1 MNDSV
6 IAIVSAFFIIGI
18 SVGVI
23 AVIAL
28 SVIRRRRA
36 DGRGGGPHDPG
47 GLPEYDLAP
56 PEPGWQDSGDE
67 GQPSWPGD
75 SDTDFRGR

>member
-6 IAIVSAFFIIGI
+6 VAIVSAFFIIGI

-28 SVIRRRRA
+28 SVFRARRA
-36 DGRGGGPHDPG
+36 HGRGGGPHDPG
-47 GLPEYDLAP
+47 GLPEHDLVP

>member
-6 IAIVSAFFIIGI
+6 VAVVSAFFIIGI

-28 SVIRRRRA
+28 SVVRGRRA
-36 DGRGGGPHDPG
+36 GGRGSPHDPG
-47 GLPEYDLAP
+47 GLPEHDLAP
-56 PEPGWQDSGDE
+56 PEPGWRGSGDE
-67 GQPSWPGD
+67 DQPSWPGD
-75 SDTDFRGR
+75 SGTDFRGR